1 MTPFEGYFC
10 TNKDENFVNPRFWT
24 PEPQFASPDHPL
36 TGHSSQN
43 GTCVYLWDIA
53 LPLSSVIRIPPLKC
67 HTKDL

>member
-1 MTPFEGYFC
+1 MTLFEGYFC
-10 TNKDENFVNPRFWT
+10 TSKDENFVNPRFWDAR
-24 PEPQFASPDHPL
+24 ASISSSDHHL